1 MYASEQGTL
10 NAQWNAAAQQENN
23 AYEQSKNILLER
35 QLLVIKNLSPQFGK
49 DGNQYFYM
57 LGELPEADCIVGF
70 GDTPAMAMQEFCKAF
85 GI

>member
-23 AYEQSKNILLER
+23 AFEQEKNILLER
-35 QLLVIKNLSPQFGK
+35 QLLLIKNLSPQFGK

-57 LGELPEADCIVGF
+57 LGELPETDCIVGF
-70 GDTPAMAMQEFCKAF
+70 GDTPAIAMQEFCKAF